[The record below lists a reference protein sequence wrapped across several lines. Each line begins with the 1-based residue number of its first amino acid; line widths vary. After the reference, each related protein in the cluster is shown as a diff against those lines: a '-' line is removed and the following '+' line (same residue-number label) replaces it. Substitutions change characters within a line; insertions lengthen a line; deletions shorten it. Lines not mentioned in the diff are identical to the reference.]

1 MQPTDIEWCD
11 FSSNPLKLKL
21 RESGKLVNACVLK
34 SAGCINCYS
43 QGIVR
48 RFWRKEWGKFPGY
61 TKALMKL
68 GEWTLDE
75 KEIRRMLTF
84 KPKPPF
90 KNGSDRACVFPF
102 DMTDVFGEWV
112 PFELIDRLFAVF
124 ALRPDVNWLLLTKR
138 PERAAE
144 YLNETWQPGTVDG
157 QKCGPLN
164 REDVVKDLAID
175 DLLKGKTGEPRWW
188 TPEGEAISSIA
199 PWPLP
204 NVWLGTSCE
213 DQQRADER
221 IPHLLRCPA
230 AVRFL
235 SVEPL
240 IGPVGLRSGI
250 YSDITNPNGPPRG
263 TTLEGID
270 WIIVG
275 AESGA
280 GRRPMKTEWA
290 QSIAA
295 QCKAAGVAMFMK
307 QMEVGKKISG
317 DIETFPEDLRI
328 RELPRVEKLAATV

>member
-1 MQPTDIEWCD
+1 MQLTPIEWAD
-11 FSSNPLKLKL
+11 YSSNPLKLRL
-21 RESGKLVNACVLK
+21 HESGKLVNACVLK

-43 QGIVR
+43 QSIVR

-75 KEIRRMLTF
+75 NEIRRMLTF

-112 PFELIDRLFAVF
+112 PFESIDRLFAVF
-124 ALRPDVNWLLLTKR
+124 ALRPDVDWLLLTKR

-144 YLNETWQPGTVDG
+144 YFDKHATRHIWAARASEFSGRKDGALGTCDHSVCNCDY
-157 QKCGPLN
+157 
-164 REDVVKDLAID
+164 
-175 DLLKGKTGEPRWW
+175 
-188 TPEGEAISSIA
+188 
-199 PWPLP
+199 PLP

-230 AVRFL
+230 AVRVL

-270 WIIVG
+270 WVIAG
-275 AESGA
+275 CESGPS
-280 GRRPMKTEWA
+280 RRPMPLDWA
-290 QSIAA
+290 RSLRDQCAA
-295 QCKAAGVAMFMK
+295 TGVAFFMK
-307 QMEVGKKISG
+307 QIEFDGKITG
-317 DIETFPEDLRI
+317 DIEEFPGDLRI
-328 RELPRVEKLAATV
+328 RQMPRVRTPAAAI